1 MRLKHLKKVSSHLQQ
16 YKEFEE
22 AQRYMTFYPVSEW
35 PHIAI
40 LDPRTGERL
49 VTWSR
54 VPDAATFCDLIAEF
68 LTLHPVFDGETGSAA
83 KKKAGSDDEVSSS
96 RLFLL
101 LNSRGFG

>member
-1 MRLKHLKKVSSHLQQ
+1 
-16 YKEFEE
+16 
-22 AQRYMTFYPVSEW
+22 MTFYPVSEW

-83 KKKAGSDDEVSSS
+83 KKKSGSDDEVSSS